1 MESHRGT
8 FLHKGKSDSL
18 ILQWPFR
25 DKQMQSDIPMQRVVN
40 RKYGGAPRQSV
51 SPMYHD
57 AFEGDD
63 SSTPSSSLNTMIS
76 RTSSAASCLSLGV
89 AGPLIFPN
97 GHALASITDGKKSP
111 TGKSREEEVDSDE
124 VALESAADGG
134 GKGNS
139 KMIAP
144 SSESNDRVFVSIEN
158 GNENHIMA
166 LPPPPPI
173 SLKFVDVIY
182 KVSTEKEEL
191 LLPSALWR
199 GCKKVAMVGKLRDR
213 HEKAQAEKEGELR
226 IMRRKRKTKREKR
239 IVKGVTGSVQAGEV
253 LALMGPSG
261 SGKTTL
267 LNLLGGRRLQPHNT
281 TSPSSTAAGDI
292 SEGPPVDHL
301 HQCGG
306 GTIVYNGMPYSKAL
320 KPRIGFV
327 TQDDV
332 LYPHLTVKETL
343 MYAALLLLPKNLSR
357 KEKVERAMEVVYE
370 LGLERCQNTIVGGSF
385 LRGVSGG
392 ERKRVCMGQE
402 ILINPS
408 LLFLDEPTSGLDSTT
423 ALRIIHMLQKIA
435 QVGRTVVTTIH
446 QPSSR
451 IFHMFDKLI
460 LLSGGHMLY
469 FGKASP
475 VMEYF
480 SSVGFSPQ
488 IAMNPADF
496 LLDLASGN
504 VVDMALP
511 NKLLHQSNGF
521 TSTPSHAIDIVPS
534 RSINSSAIRPLPKV
548 VRQYLSRSYEE
559 QKCVEAKDLLPKMES
574 YEKHVGKNNSQYWN
588 EQEWNVSWWSQF
600 CVLYVRG
607 LRERRHEYLSCLRI
621 LQVLASALI
630 IGCLWWRSSI
640 QTERQLAD
648 QVGLLFFIATYWG
661 FFPLFTALFTFPLER
676 AILAKE
682 RASNMYRLSAY
693 FMARTLGDIP
703 LDFCLPL
710 LFHIIVYFMASLRP
724 TTSAFFLTLLTI
736 LLSTTASQGMGIAI
750 GAVMMD
756 LKNAT
761 TLASVVLLTF
771 MLSGGFFVQS
781 IPNFISWIQYI
792 SYNYHTFN
800 LLVKIQYGDGQEVD
814 CSTPTGCQKAV
825 DSVIFHSMNLN
836 GGGKEVVVL
845 LSMIVGYRLIA
856 YIALRHMRLDV

>member
-1 MESHRGT
+1 
-8 FLHKGKSDSL
+8 
-18 ILQWPFR
+18 
-25 DKQMQSDIPMQRVVN
+25 MQSDIAMQRIIN
-40 RKYGGAPRQSV
+40 RKYVGAPRQSL
-51 SPMYHD
+51 YTHD
-57 AFEGDD
+57 ACEGED
-63 SSTPSSSLNTMIS
+63 SSTSNSLNTAMS
-76 RTSSAASCLSLGV
+76 RTTSTASLSLGI
-89 AGPLIFPN
+89 AGPLIFPSD
-97 GHALASITDGKKSP
+97 HVLALIADGPSKASG
-111 TGKSREEEVDSDE
+111 EEVDSDE
-124 VALESAADGG
+124 AEASCRT
-134 GKGNS
+134 GNS

-144 SSESNDRVFVSIEN
+144 TNDDVSVSIEDRV
-158 GNENHIMA
+158 NENLHIMA

-173 SLKFVDVIY
+173 LLKFVDVTY
-182 KVSTEKEEL
+182 KVSVEKEL
-191 LLPSALWR
+191 LLLQSWMSKAWTKAMGKR
-199 GCKKVAMVGKLRDR
+199 KKVSEEDAVQQ
-213 HEKAQAEKEGELR
+213 ESSSS
-226 IMRRKRKTKREKR
+226 RRKKGKGKREKR
-239 IVKGVTGSVQAGEV
+239 IVKGVEGWVQAGEV

-267 LNLLGGRRLQPHNT
+267 LNLLSGRLQLTPSTTT
-281 TSPSSTAAGDI
+281 TSSMKPHH
-292 SEGPPVDHL
+292 HL
-301 HQCGG
+301 Q
-306 GTIVYNGMPYSKAL
+306 GTITYNDMPYSKAL

-327 TQDDV
+327 MQDDV

-343 MYAALLLLPKNLSR
+343 MYAALLRLPKKLSK
-357 KEKVERAMEVVYE
+357 KERMERAMEVVYE
-370 LGLERCQNTIVGGSF
+370 LGLERCQNTIIGGSF

-423 ALRIIHMLQKIA
+423 ALRILHTLQKIS

-469 FGKASP
+469 FGKASI
-475 VMEYF
+475 VMDYF
-480 SSVGFSPQ
+480 SSIGFSPQ
-488 IAMNPADF
+488 IVMNPADF

-504 VVDMALP
+504 MIDMSLP
-511 NKLLHQSNGF
+511 NTLLDQSNGIASTQF
-521 TSTPSHAIDIVPS
+521 HTSGTIM
-534 RSINSSAIRPLPKV
+534 SAIQASTRPLPKV
-548 VRQYLSRSYEE
+548 VKQYLSRAYEE
-559 QKCVEAKDLLPKMES
+559 QKSAILEEPQGQKFGCQ
-574 YEKHVGKNNSQYWN
+574 KNMAQKNALQWS
-588 EQEWNVSWWSQF
+588 EQEWNASWWSQF

-607 LRERRHEYLSCLRI
+607 LRERRHEYLSSLRI
-621 LQVLASALI
+621 LQVLASAII
-630 IGCLWWRSSI
+630 IGCLWWHSNI
-640 QTERQLAD
+640 QTERQLVD

-710 LFHIIVYFMASLRP
+710 LFHIIVYFMAHLRP
-724 TTSAFFLTLLTI
+724 TTTAFFLTLLTI
-736 LLSTTASQGMGIAI
+736 LLSTIASQGMGIAI
-750 GAVMMD
+750 GAIMMD
-756 LKNAT
+756 LKKAT

-781 IPNFISWIQYI
+781 IPNFISWIRYI

-800 LLVKIQYGDGQEVD
+800 LLVKIQYNEGQEVD
-814 CSTPTGCQKAV
+814 CGFPIGCRKVV
-825 DSVIFHSMNLN
+825 DFAIFHSMSLD
-836 GGGKEVVVL
+836 GGGQEVVIL

-856 YIALRHMRLDV
+856 YVALRNMRLVV

>member
-18 ILQWPFR
+18 ILRWPSL
-25 DKQMQSDIPMQRVVN
+25 DKQMQADIPMQRVVN
-40 RKYGGAPRQSV
+40 RKLYGGAPRQSA

-57 AFEGDD
+57 AYEGDD

-97 GHALASITDGKKSP
+97 GHALASITDGKKSA
-111 TGKSREEEVDSDE
+111 TGKSRGEEVDSDE
-124 VALESAADGG
+124 VALKSAAGG
-134 GKGNS
+134 GRKGNS

-144 SSESNDRVFVSIEN
+144 SSESNDSVFVSIEN

-173 SLKFVDVIY
+173 SLKFVDVTY
-182 KVSTEKEEL
+182 KVSIEEEL

-199 GCKKVAMVGKLRDR
+199 SCKKVAMVGKLRSTSD
-213 HEKAQAEKEGELR
+213 EKAQAEKEKESLQ
-226 IMRRKRKTKREKR
+226 MRRRKKTKREKR

-267 LNLLGGRRLQPHNT
+267 LNLLSGRRLQPHNT
-281 TSPSSTAAGDI
+281 TSPSSTAAAGSRGCSCAAAAPSADI

-301 HQCGG
+301 HQCGS
-306 GTIVYNGMPYSKAL
+306 GTIVYNDMPYSKAL

-343 MYAALLLLPKNLSR
+343 MYAALLLLPKQLSR

-370 LGLERCQNTIVGGSF
+370 LGLERCQNTIVGGPF
-385 LRGVSGG
+385 LRGISG
-392 ERKRVCMGQE
+392 
-402 ILINPS
+402 
-408 LLFLDEPTSGLDSTT
+408 DEPTSGLDSTT
-423 ALRIIHMLQKIA
+423 ALRIVHMMQKIS

-469 FGKASP
+469 FGKAST

-480 SSVGFSPQ
+480 SSIGFSPQ

-511 NKLLHQSNGF
+511 SKLLHQSNGF
-521 TSTPSHAIDIVPS
+521 TSTPPHAIDIVPS

-548 VRQYLSRSYEE
+548 VRQYLSRCYEE
-559 QKCVEAKDLLPKMES
+559 QKCVEAKVLLPKMAS
-574 YEKHVGKNNSQYWN
+574 YEKHVGKNSSQ
-588 EQEWNVSWWSQF
+588 QEWNGSWWSQF

-607 LRERRHEYLSCLRI
+607 LRERRHEYLSCLRV

-710 LFHIIVYFMASLRP
+710 LFHIIVYFMASLRH

-736 LLSTTASQGMGIAI
+736 LLSTIASQGMGIAI

-781 IPNFISWIQYI
+781 IPNFISWIRYI

-800 LLVKIQYGDGQEVD
+800 LLVKIQYGDGQEWW
-814 CSTPTGCQKAV
+814 C
-825 DSVIFHSMNLN
+825 
-836 GGGKEVVVL
+836 GKEVVVL